1 MMKRAVFYLIP
12 EETEQAR
19 WVCAC
24 RLIDKAY
31 RQGLPVYVHVP
42 TKEAAQQFDDLLW
55 IFKDTSFV
63 PHALYEGKTDLPVQI
78 GYTKPAQLS
87 DTTVCINLSQ
97 EIPDFYSQF
106 HHIIE
111 VVPEETSLRKQA
123 REHYRSYRTQG
134 YEVESHTL

>member
-1 MMKRAVFYLIP
+1 MTKRAVFYLIP

-24 RLIDKAY
+24 RLTDKAY
-31 RQGLPVYVHVP
+31 RQGLPVYIHIP

-63 PHALYEGKTDLPVQI
+63 PHALYDGKTDLPVQI
-78 GYTKPAQLS
+78 GYAIPTNLP
-87 DTTVCINLSQ
+87 DTTVFINLAQ
-97 EIPDFYSQF
+97 DIPDVYKQF

-111 VVPEETSLRKQA
+111 IVPQETTLRKKA
-123 REHYRSYRTQG
+123 REHYRYYREQG
-134 YEVESHTL
+134 YEPESHTL